1 MSKSRLP
8 PVPPGNRAPMGGA
21 GTSPGG
27 ERNARATQAGKPE
40 RNRNPAAEAG
50 QGKLR
55 NSSAR
60 PSSRGAR

>member
-21 GTSPGG
+21 GSAPGG
-27 ERNARATQAGKPE
+27 ERNARATAPGKHSQ
-40 RNRNPAAEAG
+40 NRNPAAEAG

-55 NSSAR
+55 ASSLR
-60 PSSRGAR
+60 PGSKGR